1 MDHEGIARLAALAKL
16 DISEAERDQFAA
28 QLTDILR
35 YVDQLQAVDTS
46 AIADTSHPI
55 ELEVLDGAQGQE
67 LFALEDR
74 PQMGALREDVPGA
87 SLDRAAGLANA
98 PDADHDAGLF
108 RVPKVIG

>member
-16 DISEAERDQFAA
+16 EISDAEREQFAG

-46 AIADTSHPI
+46 PQS
-55 ELEVLDGAQGQE
+55 EDG
-67 LFALEDR
+67 
-74 PQMGALREDVPGA
+74 PQSWVREDVPTPG
-87 SLDRAAGLANA
+87 LDREAALANA
-98 PDADHDAGLF
+98 PDADREAGLF

>member
-16 DISEAERDQFAA
+16 EISDAERDQFAG

-46 AIADTSHPI
+46 DS
-55 ELEVLDGAQGQE
+55 GQD
-67 LFALEDR
+67 AG
-74 PQMGALREDVPGA
+74 PQSAVRSPQSTDSPQSLREDIPLGGLERGA
-87 SLDRAAGLANA
+87 ALANA
-98 PDADHDAGLF
+98 PDADREAGLF

>member
-16 DISEAERDQFAA
+16 DITEAERDQFAV

-46 AIADTSHPI
+46 SIADTSHP
-55 ELEVLDGAQGQE
+55 L
-67 LFALEDR
+67 
-74 PQMGALREDVPGA
+74 PQPGALRNDVPA
-87 SLDRAAGLANA
+87 LSLDRTAGLANA
-98 PDADHDAGLF
+98 PDADRDAGLF

>member
-16 DISEAERDQFAA
+16 DISDAERDQFAG

-46 AIADTSHPI
+46 DSGLGTADGGPESQSS
-55 ELEVLDGAQGQE
+55 V
-67 LFALEDR
+67 
-74 PQMGALREDVPGA
+74 REDVPTPGVER
-87 SLDRAAGLANA
+87 SAALANA
-98 PDADHDAGLF
+98 PDADREAGLF

>member
-16 DISEAERDQFAA
+16 EISDAERDQFAG

-46 AIADTSHPI
+46 DSGLGT
-55 ELEVLDGAQGQE
+55 
-67 LFALEDR
+67 EDR
-74 PQMGALREDVPGA
+74 GQDSSPQSAVPGPQSLREDVPVP

-98 PDADHDAGLF
+98 PDADREAGLF